1 LTTADLR
8 INSER
13 LRADFDELA
22 EIGATMAGGISRLA
36 LSNEDLEAR
45 AWFAGRIEEVGLRVN
60 DDDVGNLSGVLLCD
74 DPDAHTL
81 IIGSHLDSVPNGGR
95 YDGSIGVLAG
105 LECLRTI
112 KEAEIR
118 LPVHLEV
125 IDFTDEE
132 GNWQGLFGSMGLTG
146 RLNSSHINDAIE
158 DHGAF
163 RAALF
168 RAGIRPSDVAK
179 AQRDP
184 DTLAGFLEL
193 HIEQGY
199 RLDQAG
205 VEIGI
210 VTAVVGRST
219 YNITFFGEAAH
230 AATTSMDM
238 RHDALQ
244 GAASFIL
251 KSHRLIRE
259 QYTEGVFN
267 CGNIEVSPGAFNITP
282 QQACLTVE
290 MRHPDED
297 ILADMENALLKLAH
311 ECAQSQRL
319 RVNAK
324 RILHRIAAPLATPVV
339 EAIERACQTV
349 DASYMRLVSYS
360 GHDIQMM
367 SNFTASGMVFIP
379 SVGGISHNPREFS
392 HWEHVEAG
400 ANVLLQ
406 TILDLARNSENPQR
420 D

>member
-1 LTTADLR
+1 MTTADLR

-13 LRADFDELA
+13 LRADFDELS
-22 EIGATMAGGISRLA
+22 EIGATMSGGVSRLA

-45 AWFAGRIEEVGLRVN
+45 AWFAGRIEEAGLRVN
-60 DDDVGNLSGVLLCD
+60 DDDVGNLSGILFCAN
-74 DPDAHTL
+74 PDARTL
-81 IIGSHLDSVPNGGR
+81 IVGSHLDSVPNGGR

-112 KEAEIR
+112 KESGTS

-146 RLNSSHINDAIE
+146 HLIPSHINDAIE

-168 RAGIRPSDVAK
+168 RAGIRPSDVTK

-184 DTLAGFLEL
+184 DTLAGFLEM

-205 VEIGI
+205 MEIGI
-210 VTAVVGRST
+210 VTAIVGRST
-219 YNITFFGEAAH
+219 YHITFFGEAAH
-230 AATTSMDM
+230 AATTSMEK

-251 KSHRLIRE
+251 KAYRLVSE
-259 QYTEGVFN
+259 QYAEGVFN

-290 MRHPDED
+290 MRHPDEA
-297 ILADMENALLKLAH
+297 ILEEMENTLLKLAH
-311 ECAQSQRL
+311 DCAQSPRL

-324 RILHRIAAPLATPVV
+324 RVIHRPAAPMDDTVIQT
-339 EAIERACQTV
+339 IEQSCQNL
-349 DASYMRLVSYS
+349 DAHYMRLVSYA
-360 GHDIQMM
+360 GHDTQMM
-367 SNFTASGMVFIP
+367 SSFTTSGMIFIP

-406 TILDLARNSENPQR
+406 TLLDLALKDQDSQR